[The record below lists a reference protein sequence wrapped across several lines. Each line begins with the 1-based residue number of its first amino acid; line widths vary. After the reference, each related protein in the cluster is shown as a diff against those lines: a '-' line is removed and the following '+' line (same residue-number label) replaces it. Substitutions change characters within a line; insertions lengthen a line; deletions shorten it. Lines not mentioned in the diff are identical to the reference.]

1 MIPERKN
8 RLQIN
13 LARLR
18 TARRSPHRESGAI
31 LVESALT
38 TLLLVAMLIG
48 AMQISL
54 ALYSYHFV
62 AHAAHEATRYA
73 IVRGS
78 DWTNSSG
85 VANACDGTGNT
96 GSGYNSVMC
105 EASVADV
112 QNFVANMNFP
122 GINITPG
129 DVCVEYFSSIP
140 SSASSSC
147 TNSTGTLADG
157 LGDVVQVTITYPYS
171 FGIPGLGAYNYT
183 LASTSQ
189 MVIAQ

>member
-1 MIPERKN
+1 M
-8 RLQIN
+8 
-13 LARLR
+13 
-18 TARRSPHRESGAI
+18 
-31 LVESALT
+31 
-38 TLLLVAMLIG
+38 LLGVAE
-48 AMQISL
+48 ISL
-54 ALYSYHFV
+54 ALYSFHFV

-78 DWTNSSG
+78 DWTDSSG
-85 VANACDGTGNT
+85 APSAC
-96 GSGYNSVMC
+96 SSYNSVMC

-112 QNFVANMNFP
+112 QNFVVNMNFP
-122 GINITPG
+122 GIKITTD

-147 TNSTGTLADG
+147 TTSTGTLANG
-157 LGDVVQVTITYPYS
+157 LGDVVQVTIAYPFS
-171 FGIPGLGAYNYT
+171 FGIPGLKTYTYN